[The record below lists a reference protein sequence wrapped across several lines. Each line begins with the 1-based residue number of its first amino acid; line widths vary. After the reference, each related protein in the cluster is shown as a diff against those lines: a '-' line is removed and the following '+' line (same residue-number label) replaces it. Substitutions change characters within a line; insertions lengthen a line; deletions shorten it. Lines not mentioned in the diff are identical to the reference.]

1 MNTNGFLWT
10 RPGFLV
16 RRLHQICVGIF
27 VDECGDTGLTPIQ
40 WGILNVVERTPGL
53 GYSAIA
59 EKVGLDRS
67 NTANVV
73 RRLAERGWVT
83 QEPSSTDGRMLCVVL
98 APAGRKLLT
107 RMGPKLRR
115 SQDRVFE
122 PLSDEERRTF
132 VSLLTRLIV
141 HHNDS
146 GRAPLHVDQALY
158 KEVLEQRE

>member
-1 MNTNGFLWT
+1 MNANGFLWS

-27 VDECGDTGLTPIQ
+27 LDECGEDGLTPVQ
-40 WGILNVVERTPGL
+40 WAILNVVERTPGL
-53 GYSAIA
+53 GYSSIA

-83 QEPSSTDGRMLCVVL
+83 QEPSSTDGRMLCVTL
-98 APAGRKLLT
+98 TGAGKRLLS
-107 RMGPKLRR
+107 RLRPKLRR

-122 PLSDEERRTF
+122 PLSEEERKVF
-132 VSLLTRLIV
+132 VNLLTRLIL
-141 HHNDS
+141 HNNES
-146 GRAPLHVDQALY
+146 SRAPLHVDKALY
-158 KEVLEQRE
+158 DEVIEQRE